1 MYMYIYIYIY
11 TKGTTLYMIV
21 IADSDDVPDFLCTD
35 WGSWGVAMAP
45 GESATWKRLA
55 ERGRQQFLMR
65 IS

>member
-1 MYMYIYIYIY
+1 
-11 TKGTTLYMIV
+11 MIV
-21 IADSDDVPDFLCTD
+21 IADSDDVPDFLCTE